1 MTTMGIRL
9 ALDVALASS
18 FNQEPSSMVNKGVR
32 ILSLFVAISGIGIV
46 HGFAPQSSLLQ
57 STQKS
62 STLLLSESK
71 SSDDISQDVINTRRT
86 FLTTATIATSAAMLP
101 IFTSNLPA
109 YASGGATAGKYTTI
123 PIAKRR
129 YYGRVQEAV
138 HEFLLMAP
146 AVIKGDL
153 MDPTVQVRLSEHD
166 MSLGPDP
173 FQFIT
178 QY

>member
-1 MTTMGIRL
+1 
-9 ALDVALASS
+9 
-18 FNQEPSSMVNKGVR
+18 MVNKGVR
-32 ILSLFVAISGIGIV
+32 ILSLFVAISGIGII
-46 HGFAPQSSLLQ
+46 HGFAPLLKSS
-57 STQKS
+57 QKS
-62 STLLLSESK
+62 SILLLSESK
-71 SSDDISQDVINTRRT
+71 SSDDDISQDVINTRRT

-109 YASGGATAGKYTTI
+109 NASGGATAGKYTTI

-153 MDPTVQVRLSEHD
+153 MDPTVQVS
-166 MSLGPDP
+166 
-173 FQFIT
+173 
-178 QY
+178 

>member
-1 MTTMGIRL
+1 
-9 ALDVALASS
+9 
-18 FNQEPSSMVNKGVR
+18 MVNIHIGVR
-32 ILSLFVAISGIGIV
+32 ILSLFVAISGIGII
-46 HGFAPQSSLLQ
+46 HGFAPLLK
-57 STQKS
+57 STKHS

-71 SSDDISQDVINTRRT
+71 SSVDNSQDVINTRRT

-109 YASGGATAGKYTTI
+109 NASGGATAGKYTTI

-166 MSLGPDP
+166 MSLGPVP
-173 FQFIT
+173 VHRTILI
-178 QY
+178 